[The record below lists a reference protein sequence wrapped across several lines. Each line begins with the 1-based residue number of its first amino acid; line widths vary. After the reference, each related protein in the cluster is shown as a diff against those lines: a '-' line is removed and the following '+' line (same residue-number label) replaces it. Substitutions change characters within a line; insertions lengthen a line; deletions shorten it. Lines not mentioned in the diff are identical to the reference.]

1 MTFQK
6 KLQSVQRKH
15 RSLLCVGL
23 DTDRRLLPAHLPR
36 TADGVLAF
44 NRAIIE
50 ATSDLACAYKLNLA
64 FYEALG
70 RDGWRVMDETLR
82 SIPRSL
88 ITIGDGKR
96 GDIGNTAEQ
105 YAHALYNELGF
116 DAVTVHPYMG
126 FDSVEPFI
134 RDASRCA
141 FVLALTSNEGSKDFQ
156 RLTLGGKPLYEKVIH
171 TVVKWNT
178 KKNIGLVVGATHP
191 DELEPIR
198 ALAPAMPLLIPGI
211 GKQGGDLKAAVRYGC
226 DKKGGFALL
235 NASRSILYA
244 SSAKN
249 FAKAARKEA
258 ARLRSH
264 MQRYQEQFFS

>member
-6 KLQSVQRKH
+6 KLTTVQRKH

-23 DTDRRLLPAHLPR
+23 DTDRQLLPSHLPR
-36 TADGVLAF
+36 TADAVLEF
-44 NRAIIE
+44 NRAIID

-70 RDGWRVMDETLR
+70 NDGWRVTDETLR
-82 SIPRSL
+82 SIPPSI

-96 GDIGNTAEQ
+96 GDIG
-105 YAHALYNELGF
+105 
-116 DAVTVHPYMG
+116 YMG

-134 RDASRCA
+134 RDADRCA

-156 RLTLGGKPLYEKVIH
+156 RLTVGGRPLYEKVVQ
-171 TVVKWNT
+171 TVKKWN
-178 KKNIGLVVGATHP
+178 KKMNLGMVVGATHP
-191 DELEPIR
+191 DELKPIR
-198 ALAPAMPLLIPGI
+198 ALVPAMPLLIPGV
-211 GKQGGDLKAAVRYGC
+211 GKQGGDLKSAVRYGC
-226 DKKGGFALL
+226 DKNGELAVI

-244 SSAKN
+244 SSTKN
-249 FAKAARKEA
+249 YATAARKEA
-258 ARLRSH
+258 AKLRTL